1 MMLIEMLWFLMVEV
15 EVEVEAVVIRVMRE
29 SPNKATRKIEC
40 TNINF

>member
-15 EVEVEAVVIRVMRE
+15 EVEVVVVIRVMRE
-29 SPNKATRKIEC
+29 FPNKATRKIEC